1 MIGALHE
8 ALRSMLYSDGKI
20 PPGDVDIT
28 FATPTRDWAAAIN
41 RPTIN
46 FNLYAIVE
54 NAQLRENEFMHIRHD
69 MRETRRLRPRRIDL
83 RYVVTT
89 HFKSQLPELDDQE
102 WQVLW
107 RVLATLIRNAD
118 WPDEL
123 LPAEV
128 RALDTPLQ
136 AQVAQAES
144 APRVSEVFSSLGIAP
159 RPALHYVLTAPL
171 DLNVEQLRSLTV
183 GLSFSVRD
191 PLTGAS
197 QESRRYAWTLV
208 DRVGDPLVGAEVR
221 LPDGPGFSISAAD
234 GLFTTRLPHDEVTQ
248 LLVRL
253 PDTDGW
259 HLLRAVPGKY
269 TVVFAP
275 TAPQE
280 LPRARETGRADLS

>member
-8 ALRSMLYSDGKI
+8 ALRSMLYGDGKI
-20 PPGDVDIT
+20 PAGDVDIT

-54 NAQLRENEFMHIRHD
+54 NAQLRDNEFMHIRHD
-69 MRETRRLRPRRIDL
+69 TRETRRLRPRRIDL

-107 RVLATLIRNAD
+107 RVLATLVRNAD
-118 WPDEL
+118 WPDDL

-144 APRVSEVFSSLGIAP
+144 APRVSEVFGALGISP

-171 DLNVEQLRSLTV
+171 DLNVEHLRSLAV

-191 PLTGAS
+191 PSGGVA

-208 DRVGDPLVGAEVR
+208 DGGGEPVVGAEVR
-221 LPDGPGFSISAAD
+221 LPDGPGFSVSGSD
-234 GLFTTRLPHDEVTQ
+234 GLFTTRLPHDEVSQ
-248 LLVRL
+248 VLVRL
-253 PDTDGW
+253 AGTDDW
-259 HLLRAVPGKY
+259 HLLRASPGEY
-269 TVVFAP
+269 RVVFRP
-275 TAPQE
+275 DLPQE
-280 LPRARETGRADLS
+280 PPSPRGRAKPST

>member
-1 MIGALHE
+1 
-8 ALRSMLYSDGKI
+8 MLYGDGKI
-20 PPGDVDIT
+20 PAGDVDIT

-54 NAQLRENEFMHIRHD
+54 NAQLRENDFMHIRHD
-69 MRETRRLRPRRIDL
+69 VRETRRLRPRRIDL

-136 AQVAQAES
+136 AQVAQAEGT
-144 APRVSEVFSSLGIAP
+144 PRVSEVFSALGIAP

-171 DLNVEQLRSLTV
+171 DLNVEHLRSLAV

-191 PLTGAS
+191 PVSGAA
-197 QESRRYAWTLV
+197 QESRRYAWTLL
-208 DRVGDPLVGAEVR
+208 DPAGEPVVGAEVR
-221 LPDGPGFSISAAD
+221 LPDGPGFSVSGGD

-248 LLVRL
+248 VLVR
-253 PDTDGW
+253 PAGMDDW
-259 HLLRAVPGKY
+259 HLLRASPEDY
-269 TVVFAP
+269 RVVFTQDLPQDRPAP
-275 TAPQE
+275 RDQAKPT
-280 LPRARETGRADLS
+280 T

>member
-8 ALRSMLYSDGKI
+8 ALRSMLYGDGKI
-20 PPGDVDIT
+20 PAGDVDIT

-54 NAQLRENEFMHIRHD
+54 NAQLRENDFMHIRHD
-69 MRETRRLRPRRIDL
+69 VRETRRLRPRRIDL

-118 WPDEL
+118 WPDER

-144 APRVSEVFSSLGIAP
+144 APRVSEVFSALGIAP

-171 DLNVEQLRSLTV
+171 DLNVEHLRSLAV

-191 PLTGAS
+191 PVSGAA
-197 QESRRYAWTLV
+197 QESRRYAWTLL
-208 DRVGDPLVGAEVR
+208 DPAGEPVVGAEVR
-221 LPDGPGFSISAAD
+221 LPDGPGFSVSGGD

-248 LLVRL
+248 VLVR
-253 PDTDGW
+253 PAGTDDW
-259 HLLRAVPGKY
+259 HLLRASPENY
-269 TVVFAP
+269 RVVFTQDLPQDRPAP
-275 TAPQE
+275 
-280 LPRARETGRADLS
+280 RGRAKSTT

>member
-8 ALRSMLYSDGKI
+8 ALRSMLYGDGKI
-20 PPGDVDIT
+20 PAGDVDIT

-54 NAQLRENEFMHIRHD
+54 NTQLRENDFMHIRHD
-69 MRETRRLRPRRIDL
+69 VRETRRLRPRRIDL

-136 AQVAQAES
+136 AQVAQSES
-144 APRVSEVFSSLGIAP
+144 APRVSEVFSALGIAP

-171 DLNVEQLRSLTV
+171 DLNVEHMRSLAV

-191 PLTGAS
+191 PVSGAA
-197 QESRRYAWTLV
+197 QESRRYAWTLL
-208 DRVGDPLVGAEVR
+208 DPAGEPVVGAEVR
-221 LPDGPGFSISAAD
+221 LPDGPGFSVSGGD

-248 LLVRL
+248 VLVR
-253 PDTDGW
+253 PAGTDDW
-259 HLLRAVPGKY
+259 HLLRASPEDY
-269 TVVFAP
+269 RVVF
-275 TAPQE
+275 TQDLPQD
-280 LPRARETGRADLS
+280 LPASRNRAKPIT